1 MTSSQKSEPQ
11 HHQHPHSERPT
22 SAPSQWLRTL
32 ISLGVALAAGS
43 DACIKAMMNKA
54 QAQHLDEAKIL
65 ETVKIARC
73 RSSGV
78 ALIEPL
84 DA

>member
-1 MTSSQKSEPQ
+1 
-11 HHQHPHSERPT
+11 
-22 SAPSQWLRTL
+22 
-32 ISLGVALAAGS
+32 
-43 DACIKAMMNKA
+43 MNKA

-78 ALIEPL
+78 ALIQPL